1 MAGRRSVSIAPRTCG
16 TVARSDDRARPGVM
30 RILGPVS
37 LGLLCVLLIGHAH
50 ARSGAGR
57 HYPAAS
63 HQHAASHR
71 APVVHKRSPKQARR
85 QAPARTP
92 QEDSSRPL
100 IVIDPG
106 HGGSDPGAVGVS
118 GTLEKTVT
126 LATALELRRVLLATG
141 HYRVAL
147 TRTRDRQVSLA
158 GRLAFAEN
166 HDADLLI
173 AIHADASPDRHARG
187 ASVYVRSGEKT
198 THLATGAVSAG
209 RIADALATTAPHQ
222 EPGSAWLQYSMIDQL
237 DDDVRMVAAP
247 ARTGHLYV
255 LAARD
260 IPSVLLEM
268 GFLSNRQ
275 DEALLKR
282 PAHRHVLVE
291 AIKDAIDNYFS
302 GIRRSRT

>member
-1 MAGRRSVSIAPRTCG
+1 MPRERRSASMAPWTSG
-16 TVARSDDRARPGVM
+16 TIVRPDAGVWPGGTG
-30 RILGPVS
+30 IGSAVL
-37 LGLLCVLLIGHAH
+37 LGLLFVLLIGQAHA
-50 ARSGAGR
+50 ARSGSGR
-57 HYPAAS
+57 H
-63 HQHAASHR
+63 HHAASYR
-71 APVVHKRSPKQARR
+71 APTLHNHAPKQAHRHV
-85 QAPARTP
+85 PART
-92 QEDSSRPL
+92 EEASSRPL

-106 HGGSDPGAVGVS
+106 HGGSDPGAIGVS
-118 GTLEKTVT
+118 GTFEKSVT
-126 LATALELRRVLLATG
+126 LATALELQRVLLATG

-147 TRTRDRQVSLA
+147 TRTGDRQVSLA
-158 GRLAFAEN
+158 GRLAFAQSR
-166 HDADLLI
+166 DANLLI

-198 THLATGAVSAG
+198 TRLATGAVSAA
-209 RIADALATTAPHQ
+209 RIADALSPTPHP

-237 DDDVRMVAAP
+237 NDDVRMVGVP

-282 PAHRHVLVE
+282 PSHKHVLVQ
-291 AIKDAIDNYFS
+291 AIKDAIDDYFA
-302 GIRRSRT
+302 GIKRSRT